1 MPECLLCGLLVTCTD
16 FPVFRAYFP
25 FELSVLWTWACGT
38 SFPSPGER
46 GRVPVLR
53 EVNFR
58 WISWVNDK
66 STRGV
71 IQVKHPSPCDFAQ
84 SRSSTVTPL
93 RMTILWVRATYSA
106 A

>member
-38 SFPSPGER
+38 SFPSPGEP

-58 WISWVNDK
+58 WISCVNDK
-66 STRGV
+66 SDRAG
-71 IQVKHPSPCDFAQ
+71 IQEKHQVPFDFAQ
-84 SRSSTVTPL
+84 KGPNSYSDRDDYVVP
-93 RMTILWVRATYSA
+93 ANYSA